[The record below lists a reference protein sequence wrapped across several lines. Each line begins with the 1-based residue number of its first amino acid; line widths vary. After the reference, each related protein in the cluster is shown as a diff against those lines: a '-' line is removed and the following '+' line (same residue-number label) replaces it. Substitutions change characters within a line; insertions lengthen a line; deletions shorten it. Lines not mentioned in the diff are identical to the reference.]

1 MGLKSEFKTCS
12 SGFFKSGEKV
22 RAERRKRNHELINI
36 GDMDSGGKTSRAI
49 QKMNSFSSQV
59 KNVANVTRNAT
70 QNLGVNERKTALPNI
85 DLRKRS
91 VRMKD
96 NNLILKPPTLNF
108 GGRNDTLQIESITE
122 RSENSRK

>member
-1 MGLKSEFKTCS
+1 
-12 SGFFKSGEKV
+12 
-22 RAERRKRNHELINI
+22 
-36 GDMDSGGKTSRAI
+36 MDSGGKTSRAI

>member
-1 MGLKSEFKTCS
+1 MKPEFKTCT
-12 SGFFKSGEKV
+12 SGFFNSGEKV
-22 RAERRKRNHELINI
+22 RAERRKRNHELINV

-49 QKMNSFSSQV
+49 KKMDSFSSQIV
-59 KNVANVTRNAT
+59 NKANVTRNAT
-70 QNLGVNERKTALPNI
+70 QNLAVSDRKSALPNI

-96 NNLILKPPTLNF
+96 NNLILKPPMLNF